1 MSDVPLVDTAVGWAN
16 ALVRSE
22 SRGPGDL
29 DNAMRRVAR
38 RHSLPYGLF
47 WKLRYRRP
55 KDVAASLFISLREAY
70 EAECARQLDR
80 LAHDLEV
87 TKANAG
93 PDCRAVRAAQA
104 LVGAEDPEPRL
115 TSEEAPE

>member
-1 MSDVPLVDTAVGWAN
+1 MSDGATVDMAASWAD

-38 RHSLPYGLF
+38 KTGLPHALF

-55 KDVAASLFISLREAY
+55 KDVMASAFFTLRDAY
-70 EAECARQLDR
+70 RHECARQQER
-80 LAHDLEV
+80 LAHEIEL
-87 TKANAG
+87 T
-93 PDCRAVRAAQA
+93 RAVVGADDALVLAAEAVVAPVSRRQA
-104 LVGAEDPEPRL
+104 LTDDPPR
-115 TSEEAPE
+115 